1 MKSIL
6 KPTHTAKRMKTKLIL
21 ATAIGLALN
30 HLNAQ
35 GVPNLVNYQGK
46 VTDNAGVGI
55 GTGTAVNRQII
66 FRIFDA
72 PTGGNRLWSEQQTVT
87 LSDGEFSV
95 LLGQGVDAVYSTL
108 TESPRPALDTV
119 FGGSGARYIE
129 IVVDGG
135 DNNLDAGDTAITP
148 RQRFTASAYAFRAAS
163 VDGIS
168 NGSDL
173 QFNGNSDYGLGFY
186 DSSRLFSGAGVDGP
200 VLYGRGGG
208 VLGSVNGATQI
219 AALRWNAA
227 GAVGVGTPSL
237 GVLPAT
243 TKLVVQGDDAT
254 TSPQQIVVRGNTDP
268 TRTLRLGY
276 NTTGNWGSIQAF
288 NTSATK
294 LSLNPLGG
302 NVGIGLDN
310 PLASLQVAGGVL
322 ARGGAPGA
330 QGVNNNGYAF
340 TGNGGDNDS
349 GIFSTAD
356 GRVSLYTNG
365 VERISVTDSTTTVN
379 NSFNLPG
386 GVSTTSVTASSG
398 VNASDFYTSGTGGT
412 FRGRQIFS
420 NDGASGFYCPNSPAS
435 ASPDGVRIY
444 VAGYVG
450 IQMLPNRIGV
460 NGPSPDNSGLRVWP
474 QGINYWGLYSDQ
486 HVGGLSFQTISD
498 ARMKK
503 VIGVSDSKSDLE
515 KMMQIKITDYT
526 FIDSAT
532 YGSRA
537 EKKVIAQEVEKIYPL
552 AVNKMKNVVPD
563 IMKKASIKDDWIMLA
578 TDLKKGER
586 IRIVTEGREYE
597 IFEVLE
603 VKKDKFR
610 ASFKAVHKDM
620 HGKET
625 EAKDVLVYG
634 REVDDFHMMDYNA
647 LTTLNISA
655 TQQIKRD
662 SDTAE
667 EALRKE
673 NELLRTKVAEM
684 EKKIVST
691 EKASSATEARLAEMA
706 KKVAITEKASSATE
720 ARLAALEKALSK
732 DAKPAAR
739 TASLK
744 AGE

>member
-35 GVPNLVNYQGK
+35 GVPSLINYQGK

-186 DSSRLFSGAGVDGP
+186 DSSRLFSGAGIDGP

-254 TSPQQIVVRGNTDP
+254 GSPQQVVIRGDTDP

-288 NTSATK
+288 NASATA

-302 NVGIGLDN
+302 NVGIGIDN
-310 PLASLQVAGGVL
+310 PLSSLHVNGGVR
-322 ARGGAPGA
+322 ARGGAPGTSGA
-330 QGVNNNGYAF
+330 SNNGYAF

-349 GIFSTAD
+349 GLFSTAD

-365 VERISVTDSTTTVN
+365 VERISVTDATTTVN

-386 GVSTTSVTASSG
+386 GVSTS
-398 VNASDFYTSGTGGT
+398 
-412 FRGRQIFS
+412 
-420 NDGASGFYCPNSPAS
+420 
-435 ASPDGVRIY
+435 
-444 VAGYVG
+444 
-450 IQMLPNRIGV
+450 
-460 NGPSPDNSGLRVWP
+460 
-474 QGINYWGLYSDQ
+474 
-486 HVGGLSFQTISD
+486 
-498 ARMKK
+498 
-503 VIGVSDSKSDLE
+503 
-515 KMMQIKITDYT
+515 
-526 FIDSAT
+526 
-532 YGSRA
+532 
-537 EKKVIAQEVEKIYPL
+537 
-552 AVNKMKNVVPD
+552 
-563 IMKKASIKDDWIMLA
+563 
-578 TDLKKGER
+578 
-586 IRIVTEGREYE
+586 
-597 IFEVLE
+597 
-603 VKKDKFR
+603 
-610 ASFKAVHKDM
+610 
-620 HGKET
+620 
-625 EAKDVLVYG
+625 
-634 REVDDFHMMDYNA
+634 
-647 LTTLNISA
+647 NISA
-655 TQQIKRD
+655 TGTITANNYIYTSSD
-662 SDTAE
+662 SYAAGFRLVSNSSSGMFWNGSGPSLVAQGFPTLQVGYGLVGINGGPSSLG
-667 EALRKE
+667 ALRIHSGGFNGAYSISYGYLNPSGNTGFTRETLNKA
-673 NELLRTKVAEM
+673 KVPV
-684 EKKIVST
+684 K
-691 EKASSATEARLAEMA
+691 
-706 KKVAITEKASSATE
+706 
-720 ARLAALEKALSK
+720 
-732 DAKPAAR
+732 
-739 TASLK
+739 
-744 AGE
+744 